1 MDYHLMNLKYLFGV
15 SVNMFC
21 ALASEIPVCI
31 SFYRIILEI
40 HWWVSN
46 RFLVLTTCLINRS
59 GMNKFDKEFLQIF
72 VVYSRVLA

>member
-1 MDYHLMNLKYLFGV
+1 MNLKYLFGV

-40 HWWVSN
+40 HWWVFN